1 MQHQHVRGCV
11 GRHLMQQVAHGSSP
25 DGAWVRG
32 LAFECFSQDT
42 QSWSGLEHSAPGQL
56 SSMAMPQRRAACGA
70 PDGPR
75 WSRGRHRRGAG
86 RGYRRT
92 AETAARTMGTAGLAS
107 WQLHTYEKWPTHMK
121 LLYILVPSG
130 FFPTAPSV
138 GCLADLDTRAS
149 RGFIESSSASEMDS
163 GCTVADKV
171 AEGHLAAGFIRI
183 L

>member
-138 GCLADLDTRAS
+138 GCLADLRTRQ
-149 RGFIESSSASEMDS
+149 RRMYIK
-163 GCTVADKV
+163 CTVQYTV
-171 AEGHLAAGFIRI
+171 L
-183 L
+183 